1 MNFTISNE
9 YKSPN
14 FNKRRDMGL
23 LDAIIIHYTGMQNS
37 ESALNYLCNKKSKVS
52 SHYFINEEGQ
62 IFQLVDD
69 YNIAWHAGV
78 SKWLKRKNLNDT
90 SIGIELVN
98 PGHEHGY
105 KVFSEKQYE
114 SLEQLIKLL
123 FSKYNIKKDWV
134 LGHSDIA
141 PSRKLDPGE
150 NFDWHR
156 LARKELSIWPD
167 KIFSVPDSLKSDQL
181 LHNLLFDIGYD
192 VKNYF
197 KPSLIAFKR
206 RFIPKDISEETNE
219 LVVNVAYSVSKA
231 FSKVRSLY

>member
-1 MNFTISNE
+1 MSFNISNE

-23 LDAIIIHYTGMQNS
+23 LDAIIIHYTGMQNA

-69 YNIAWHAGV
+69 CNIAWHAGV

-105 KVFSEKQYE
+105 KVFSEKQYQ
-114 SLEQLIKLL
+114 SLLDSCMFLL
-123 FSKYNIKKDWV
+123 PMS
-134 LGHSDIA
+134 
-141 PSRKLDPGE
+141 
-150 NFDWHR
+150 
-156 LARKELSIWPD
+156 
-167 KIFSVPDSLKSDQL
+167 
-181 LHNLLFDIGYD
+181 
-192 VKNYF
+192 
-197 KPSLIAFKR
+197 
-206 RFIPKDISEETNE
+206 
-219 LVVNVAYSVSKA
+219 SVSGK
-231 FSKVRSLY
+231 R